1 MHELAAN
8 AAVHGALSHSE
19 GSLTIN
25 WRQAEDDGLII
36 EWDELSKRN
45 AEPRKGFGT
54 ILLSAVLEK
63 QLGGKISREWRD
75 RGLHIAV
82 ELPALNR
89 VGASLRS
96 KPWQRSIPRDA
107 PLRRMKLNTEVRNL
121 RELGGARKTGC
132 SGTPCCHAG
141 ANRKVGG

>member
-8 AAVHGALSHSE
+8 AAVHSALCHSE

-36 EWDELSKRN
+36 EWDELTKRN

-96 KPWQRSIPRDA
+96 KP
-107 PLRRMKLNTEVRNL
+107 
-121 RELGGARKTGC
+121 
-132 SGTPCCHAG
+132 
-141 ANRKVGG
+141 